1 MIGRLLVVE
10 ADVNNEEAI
19 DGAIIH
25 VKARP
30 INTAYNNIPT
40 PAKIHFF
47 GLLVI

>member
-10 ADVNNEEAI
+10 ADVDNEEFI

-30 INTAYNNIPT
+30 INTANNTPIPT
-40 PAKIHFF
+40 KIHFF